1 MQILIPCIIMTVFIM
16 FENETNITISLF
28 LIQEPD
34 LSISRFLPWLING
47 MGNPR
52 REQRQC
58 SLWSVTQFVVLVV

>member
-1 MQILIPCIIMTVFIM
+1 MMTVFIM

-47 MGNPR
+47 MENPR

-58 SLWSVTQFVVLVV
+58 SLWSVTQFVVHVLVV